1 LQTCRPNIQNQGPHD
16 EIKDT
21 ASRPLECIRPRLFLF
36 SILAIFCAATIHK
49 ATLAVAPPVYDAVSY
64 YWKAIS
70 SLRALQ
76 AGDLAGL
83 MAATPG
89 SRPPGFLLLNGVF
102 GIERDVFNF
111 RGFLALN
118 MILPVLLWALA
129 CWIAIPLRSQ
139 KPQLLWRKSI
149 AVAALS
155 LLPMFLQ
162 FEYNEKIQ
170 HASYWG
176 LQDTILAATAALAIA
191 CLLRSLQTQRLWP
204 CVAGFALA
212 GFSILI
218 KPSGALVMLSATG
231 MWCAESFLRWIFS
244 RNALRRRKR
253 LLYFAKGIALG
264 LLLQS
269 AFLLPALFSPY
280 LSKQIIQASL
290 AGQAV
295 VLEMMKAYSTAY
307 LLGNLMQTSIGS
319 VWALVFLIA
328 LPVTAV
334 ALWRRPNLQTR
345 LLVLRLVFG
354 GLIFAAATYWWL
366 RMAGPVT
373 RYMLPFVTIPIVL
386 ALPAF
391 WVAWIHAAPKKL
403 AKGIAGLL
411 CAIACFQATL
421 VAWPVPVS
429 KKIQEA
435 FGVSLGTGG
444 HTDSV
449 AASQFIVASSQNLEK
464 PVMVLRSESHYSL
477 GFIAAWIL
485 IKNLENGPIFQDAA
499 PFEWKFDNVLSKS
512 QLLSADFIAM
522 DKTKIQPLPRR
533 GFHADSFAK
542 EVLIFNSWLA
552 ALDEKAGVTR
562 TKFGDIEVLRVL
574 DRVKLGSAFN
584 KLLSEH
590 GYRWRAEFLQQN
602 ADAVIALKFQE
613 NLETALSA
621 DSSTLGGIIGLSHDL
636 EKGPL
641 ETAGE
646 CVPTGIDPLF
656 CLSPFS
662 NSGAKEAIL
671 HIEMSSTASSGME
684 VFYCRLG
691 DSHSAEKSLQVKVPR
706 GDSVHYLKIP
716 LEGAETSVRIDP
728 PSAPVRTLIKRL
740 SIKRVGDPKETLRP

>member
-1 LQTCRPNIQNQGPHD
+1 M
-16 EIKDT
+16 KT
-21 ASRPLECIRPRLFLF
+21 AFSPLERIWPRLFLF
-36 SILAIFCAATIHK
+36 AILAIFCAATVHK
-49 ATLAVAPPVYDAVSY
+49 ASLAVAPPVYDALSY

-70 SLRALQ
+70 SVRALQ
-76 AGDLAGL
+76 AGDWYGL
-83 MAATPG
+83 MAAAPG

-129 CWIAIPLRSQ
+129 CWIAIPLRSRNLR
-139 KPQLLWRKSI
+139 LLWRKSI
-149 AVAALS
+149 AVAALA

-162 FEYNEKIQ
+162 FEYNETIQ

-176 LQDTILAATAALAIA
+176 LQDTVLAATAALAIA
-191 CLLRSLQTQRLWP
+191 CLLRSIETQRLWIG
-204 CVAGFALA
+204 VAGFALA

-218 KPSGALVMLSATG
+218 KPSGVLVMLSATG
-231 MWCAESFLRWIFS
+231 IWCAESFLRWIFS
-244 RNALRRRKR
+244 RNAPRRRKR
-253 LLYFAKGIALG
+253 LLYFSKSIALG
-264 LLLQS
+264 LLIQA
-269 AFLLPALFSPY
+269 AFLLPAVFSPY

-307 LLGNLMQTSIGS
+307 LMGNLMQTSIGP
-319 VWALVFLIA
+319 VWAGVFLMA
-328 LPVTAV
+328 LPLSAV
-334 ALWRRPNLQTR
+334 ALWRRPNIQTR
-345 LLVLRLVFG
+345 LLLLRLVFC

-366 RMAGPVT
+366 RMAGPVA
-373 RYMLPFVTIPIVL
+373 RYMLPFVAIPIVL
-386 ALPAF
+386 ALPVF
-391 WVAWIHAAPKKL
+391 WVAWIHAAPKGL
-403 AKGIAGLL
+403 AKAIAGLL
-411 CAIACFQATL
+411 CAIACFQAAL

-429 KKIQEA
+429 SKFQEA
-435 FGVSLGTGG
+435 LGVSLGTGG

-449 AASQFIVASSQNLEK
+449 AAAKFIVASSQSLEK
-464 PVMVLRSESHYSL
+464 PVVVLRSESYYSL
-477 GFIAAWIL
+477 GFIGAWLL
-485 IKNLENGPIFQDAA
+485 IKNLENGEIFQDAA

-542 EVLIFNSWLA
+542 EVIVFNSWLIG
-552 ALDEKAGVTR
+552 LDETAGVTR

-574 DRVKLGSAFN
+574 DRVKLGLAFN
-584 KLLSEH
+584 KLVDEQ

-602 ADAVIALKFQE
+602 ADAVTSSKFQE
-613 NLETALSA
+613 NAETALSA
-621 DSSTLGGIIGLSHDL
+621 NSHTLGGVIVFFHDL
-636 EKGPL
+636 DKAAL
-641 ETAGE
+641 ETAGK

-671 HIEMSSTASSGME
+671 HLEMSSTASSGLE

-691 DSHSAEKSLQVKVPR
+691 DSHSTEKSLQVKVPR

-716 LEGAETSVRIDP
+716 LEGEGTYLRIDP
-728 PSAPVRTLIKRL
+728 PSAPVRTVFKKL
-740 SIKRVGDPKETLRP
+740 SIKWVRDEKETPRP